1 MWQTKFASA
10 VLKIWDWDWIF
21 GRAVKAVSSLGVR
34 SPWMHANFKNCMCIP
49 KWDHAK
55 AVKQMR
61 WFDRLLMVLYFTDI
75 MGKMVAMCQKTSD
88 KYFCINFWPCKE
100 ICMRN
105 KYMTETQCLGGSTI
119 HSLVTFLKTKVTSD
133 YWVASAFHWPTGL
146 WICWVI

>member
-1 MWQTKFASA
+1 
-10 VLKIWDWDWIF
+10 
-21 GRAVKAVSSLGVR
+21 
-34 SPWMHANFKNCMCIP
+34 
-49 KWDHAK
+49 
-55 AVKQMR
+55 MR

-133 YWVASAFHWPTGL
+133 YWVASAFHWRTGL
-146 WICWVI
+146 LSDQNCLFLVAYPCYVCFFNRSRLNILFSAPRTWLTIVVVNSLLSLDKFWNA